1 MMSERALGPGSMIRP
16 GWARF
21 GAAMQGAAGQEG
33 RAPAGC
39 AEHPAAGGKP
49 GAGQIIAPDGA
60 PEENGDDGDA
70 RMSVLIK
77 NGRIVTAADDYR
89 ADVFIQDETVTLIG
103 RDLALPADRI
113 IDAAGRLVIPGGVDP
128 HTHLEMPFGG
138 TETSDT
144 FETGTRAAAFGGTT
158 CIVDF
163 AIQTRGT
170 STIECLDA
178 WHAKAA
184 GKTAIDYAF
193 HMVVTDL
200 PDHRVPE
207 LRRIADEGVT
217 SYKLFMA
224 YPGVMLSDDGTIF
237 RAMRK
242 AGEDGTL
249 VCMHAENGIV
259 IDELVK
265 IALAEG
271 RVEPK
276 YHALTRPTRLEA
288 EGAHRALAIAEVA
301 RAPVYIVH
309 LSCHD
314 ALVELRRAQAR
325 GVMAHAET
333 CPQYLLLDVDA
344 YDQPGFDGA
353 KYVLTPP
360 LREKWNQDELWR
372 GLRTRDLDVI
382 STDHCPFCMRE
393 QKELG
398 RGDFS
403 RIPNGGPGIENRMS
417 LIFHHGVNAGRIDVN
432 RFVEL
437 TSTGPARIFGMFP
450 RKGTIAVGSDADIVI
465 FDPAREVTISRH
477 DPRTHHMNI
486 DYSAYEGFE
495 VQGYPET
502 VLSRGKVVIDHG
514 EYVGRPGDG
523 RFVKRGPYGGM
534 YAPLAARAD
543 SRLF

>member
-1 MMSERALGPGSMIRP
+1 
-16 GWARF
+16 
-21 GAAMQGAAGQEG
+21 
-33 RAPAGC
+33 
-39 AEHPAAGGKP
+39 
-49 GAGQIIAPDGA
+49 
-60 PEENGDDGDA
+60 
-70 RMSVLIK
+70 MSVLIR

-89 ADVFIQDETVTLIG
+89 ADLFIQGETVALIG
-103 RDLALPADRI
+103 RDLVVPADRV
-113 IDAAGRLVIPGGVDP
+113 IDAAGKLVIPGGVDP

-163 AIQTRGT
+163 AIQSRGA
-170 STIECLDA
+170 STIECLDT

-184 GKTAIDYAF
+184 GRTAIDYAF
-193 HMVVTDL
+193 HMIITDL

-207 LRRIADEGVT
+207 MRRLADEGVT
-217 SYKLFMA
+217 SYKMFMA

-249 VCMHAENGIV
+249 VCMHAENGVV
-259 IDELVK
+259 IDELVR

-271 RVEPK
+271 HLEPK

-301 RAPVYIVH
+301 RSPVYVVH

-314 ALVELRRAQAR
+314 ALVELRRAQDR

-333 CPQYLLLDVDA
+333 CPQYLLLDADA
-344 YDQPGFDGA
+344 YDEPGFDGA

-360 LREKWNQDELWR
+360 LREKWNQEELWR

-403 RIPNGGPGIENRMS
+403 RIPNGGPGVENRMS
-417 LIFHHGVNAGRIDVN
+417 LIFHHGVNAGRFDVN
-432 RFVEL
+432 RFVEV

-450 RKGTIAVGSDADIVI
+450 RKGTIAVGSDADVVI
-465 FDPAREVTISRH
+465 FDPEREVTISRH
-477 DPRTHHMNI
+477 DPHTHHMNV
-486 DYSAYEGFE
+486 DYSAYEGFR
-495 VQGYPET
+495 VRGYPET
-502 VLSRGKVVIDHG
+502 VLSRGRVVIDQG

-523 RFVKRGPYGGM
+523 RFVKRGPYGGA
-534 YAPLAARAD
+534 YAPLAAAGRT
-543 SRLF
+543 SSYF